1 MKLNE
6 IMRMAFEADQERL
19 KAEHLAKRSKTRDAM
34 IALGTRIRQHGRIE
48 MSVPKRANARPNELE
63 TCTDMGDPANAHYL
77 FPLENEKDE
86 EDAWDMAEINY
97 NVWAES
103 FSDDITEAEAEQVF
117 QQCVVDCRRMMF
129 DREYGRQ
136 FGLHQTEEG
145 DHDVKLWLME
155 RRRRTN

>member
-1 MKLNE
+1 MVVHPRNEEKAVMKLSE

-19 KAEHLAKRSKTRDAM
+19 KAEHLAAVSKTRDAM

-86 EDAWDMAEINY
+86 EDAWDMAEIN
-97 NVWAES
+97 
-103 FSDDITEAEAEQVF
+103 T
-117 QQCVVDCRRMMF
+117 
-129 DREYGRQ
+129 YGPKVSA
-136 FGLHQTEEG
+136 TI
-145 DHDVKLWLME
+145 
-155 RRRRTN
+155 